1 MLIDIVVIFFI
12 SSVLITLIFL
22 TLSIFFIWKI
32 MKKDYAEI
40 RKNKLKNYIERLC
53 FLNRGSGKIMQQII
67 AKQIRK
73 FEQKLNEKPP
83 IQ

>member
-53 FLNRGSGKIMQQII
+53 FLSRGAGKITQQII

-73 FEQKLNEKPP
+73 FEQKLNENDLF
-83 IQ
+83 Q

>member
-32 MKKDYAEI
+32 MKKNYVEI
-40 RKNKLKNYIERLC
+40 QKNKLKIYIERLY
-53 FLNRGSGKIMQQII
+53 FLQRGAGKITQQII

>member
-53 FLNRGSGKIMQQII
+53 FLSRGSGKIMQQII